1 MNAPAESKGSS
12 TVTIVVC
19 VVLLL
24 AGLGGAAFLV
34 VTVTQ
39 RANLSRYRSS
49 DASNLSQIG
58 KALVMYSNVS
68 ANLGSFPPS
77 LDLLYP
83 DYVKDERV
91 FLSPLVPEGEHLPG
105 PGTLKHCDYFYVP
118 GAKSDDGTS
127 FVAFGPSA
135 KGGRN
140 VLVAAGSVEFYD
152 EASNELFIHAY
163 KDKGISLEFDV
174 DLSASDRVRLRA
186 LRREL
191 GLDKDEAQK
200 SETPEK

>member
-1 MNAPAESKGSS
+1 MW
-12 TVTIVVC
+12 

-24 AGLGGAAFLV
+24 LGLGVAAV
-34 VTVTQ
+34 VVVGTVHGVQ
-39 RANLSRYRSS
+39 HSQHRSS
-49 DASNLSQIG
+49 DMSNLSQIG

-68 ANLGSFPPS
+68 GNMGNYPPS

-83 DYVKDERV
+83 DFIEDERV
-91 FLSPLVPEGEHLPG
+91 FLSPLVPDGEHLPG

-118 GAKSDDGTS
+118 GAKADGGTAG
-127 FVAFGPSA
+127 VAFGPSA
-135 KGGRN
+135 QGGRN
-140 VLVAAGSVEFYD
+140 VLVAAGSVEWAED
-152 EASNELFIHAY
+152 GGNAQLIQAY
-163 KDKGISLEFDV
+163 KERGVSLEFDV

-191 GLDKDEAQK
+191 GLDKDEGPK

>member
-1 MNAPAESKGSS
+1 MTAPGESKGSS
-12 TVTIVVC
+12 SAGIVVWI
-19 VVLLL
+19 VLLL

-34 VTVTQ
+34 VTVVQ
-39 RANLSRYRSS
+39 SANLSRYRSS
-49 DASNLSQIG
+49 DTSNLSQIG
-58 KALVMYSNVS
+58 KALVLYSNVS
-68 ANLGSFPPS
+68 GNMGSYPPS

-83 DYVKDERV
+83 DYVKDEGV

-118 GAKSDDGTS
+118 GAKADGGAVG
-127 FVAFGPSA
+127 VAFGPSA

-140 VLVAAGSVEFYD
+140 VLVAAGAVEWLED
-152 EASNELFIHAY
+152 GGNEQLIQAY
-163 KDKGISLEFDV
+163 KDKGVSIEFDV
-174 DLSASDRVRLRA
+174 DLSATDRVRLRA

-191 GLDKDEAQK
+191 GLDKDEEQK